1 MPMDATALT
10 ASVKELNEA
19 SAGGKTEVSFIDVG
33 LADEQDIIRLLKKLK
48 ADVEPTEE
56 LLRTS
61 RAGIAV
67 GKLRQNATPGVSS
80 LAKEIVKQW
89 KEAVEE
95 SKRKRKRE
103 AEADGSAP
111 KDDAV
116 KRVKATSAAPSS
128 GAASPAASTP
138 AGSAGD
144 PRSPKSPAPLTTID
158 STRTTPRNSK
168 TDDMVS
174 RLRNK
179 KTIAERAIGIEREAF
194 KLLKFNSG
202 NEYRAKM
209 RSLFLNIKDKGNPG
223 LRNEIVLGQVTPDK
237 VVRMSKEE
245 MASESVRLLNEKLA
259 EKNLFKAKAVG
270 VTQAETDA
278 FKCSRCQQRKCTYY
292 QMQTRSA
299 DEPMTVHGE
308 LPNQKKR
315 SGD

>member
-19 SAGGKTEVSFIDVG
+19 SAGGKTEAS
-33 LADEQDIIRLLKKLK
+33 
-48 ADVEPTEE
+48 EE
-56 LLRTS
+56 AQGRC
-61 RAGIAV
+61 RAHRGAAESIAV

-174 RLRNK
+174 RLRSDSTDAASEDLTSDK

-299 DEPMTVHGE
+299 DEPMTCG
-308 LPNQKKR
+308 
-315 SGD
+315 GC